1 MQGVGVS
8 QVEFTNMFF
17 PPLALLA
24 VPSIILYKGDFF
36 FVILFT

>member
-1 MQGVGVS
+1 MQGVVVS

-24 VPSIILYKGDFF
+24 VHIILYKQRTSF
-36 FVILFT
+36 FVILFP